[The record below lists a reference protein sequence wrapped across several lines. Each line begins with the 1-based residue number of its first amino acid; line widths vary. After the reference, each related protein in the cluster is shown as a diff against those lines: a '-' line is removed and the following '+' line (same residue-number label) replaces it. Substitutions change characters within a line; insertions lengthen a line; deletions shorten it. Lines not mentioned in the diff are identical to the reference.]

1 MTKRLLNFITLL
13 FVMLTTVSLNVAA
26 QTYSVAPSQLQPKV
40 TVSPSDEYV
49 NVPIRL
55 MNWGTNPVSQITYTL
70 YDYETQETS
79 EPINMDFDT
88 PFADMQDVE
97 IPIKPGKSIGESDV
111 MLNITLVDGQYN
123 SATIPYTIITRCTV
137 LQAPKKRVVFEDVT
151 GTWCQY
157 CPRGIAIMEYME
169 RIHPDDFIGISI
181 HDDKQMVTDA
191 YTEFIT
197 SEWQKGRPY
206 ITFNRY
212 EKVNSYTG
220 EGEYNMGKN
229 QTANFDINVKAN
241 FDESGNNIIVST
253 DVLPCLPTD
262 ENDKYEVAYV
272 LTADGLKDDSW
283 VQSVSPGAWDGI
295 EGLPEEYAPFL
306 GGVSEARGLTFNQV
320 AIASK
325 GIKYGVEGSLT
336 APYTAG
342 VKQNHSVTF
351 ENISQHRLIQDRSKL
366 NVCALIICSTIDPN
380 TKAVTKTIIDNAAKC
395 RVGDNGEGGETAI
408 TELNSNADTAITGYY
423 SLDGRRLS
431 APAKGVTIMRYANGK
446 TIKIQK

>member
-1 MTKRLLNFITLL
+1 MTKRLLHFITLL
-13 FVMLTTVSLNVAA
+13 FVMLTTMSLNVAA
-26 QTYSVAPSQLQPKV
+26 DTYSVAPSQLQPKV
-40 TVSPSDEYV
+40 TVTPSDEYV

-70 YDYETQETS
+70 YDYESNETS
-79 EPINMDFDT
+79 EPINMDFET
-88 PFADMQDVE
+88 PFSSMLDVN
-97 IPIKPGKSIGESDV
+97 IPIKPGKTIGESDV

-123 SATIPYTIITRCTV
+123 SATIPYTIITRSTV

-157 CPRGIAIMEYME
+157 CPRGIALMEYLE

-181 HDDKQMVTDA
+181 HDDAMRTNA
-191 YTEFIT
+191 YTEFLT
-197 SEWQKGRPY
+197 SEWKEGRPY

-212 EKVNSYTG
+212 DKVNSYTG
-220 EGEYNMGKN
+220 EGEYYMAMN
-229 QTANFDINVKAN
+229 QTASFDINVKAN

-253 DVLPCLPTD
+253 DVLPCLTTD

-272 LTADGLKDDSW
+272 LTADGLKNDKW
-283 VQSVSPGAWDGI
+283 VQNVAAGEWDGI

-306 GGVSEARGLTFNQV
+306 GGVSQVSGLTFNQV

-325 GIKYGVEGSLT
+325 GVEYGVEGSLT
-336 APYTAG
+336 APYTVG
-342 VKQNHSVTF
+342 EMQHPTVTF
-351 ENISQHRLIQDRSKL
+351 ENIAQHNLIQDRSKL
-366 NVCALIICSTIDPN
+366 NVCAMVIRTTIDPD
-380 TKAVTKTIIDNAAKC
+380 TKAVTKSVIDNAAKC
-395 RVGDNGEGGETAI
+395 RVGNDNSGTGIKEI
-408 TELNSNADTAITGYY
+408 TDSADSAITGYY

-431 APAKGVTIMRYANGK
+431 APAKGVTIVRYANGK

>member
-13 FVMLTTVSLNVAA
+13 FVMLTTMSLNVAA
-26 QTYSVAPSQLQPKV
+26 DTYSVAPTQLQPKV

-79 EPINMDFDT
+79 EPINMDFET
-88 PFADMQDVE
+88 PFADMLDVE
-97 IPIKPGKSIGESDV
+97 IPIKPGKTVGESDV

-123 SATIPYTIITRCTV
+123 SATIPYTIITRSTV

-151 GTWCQY
+151 GLWCQY
-157 CPRGIAIMEYME
+157 CPRGIALMEYLE

-181 HDDKQMVTDA
+181 HDDEMRTNA
-191 YTEFIT
+191 YTELMSKWT
-197 SEWQKGRPY
+197 GRPY
-206 ITFNRY
+206 ITYNRY
-212 EKVNSYTG
+212 DKVNSYTG
-220 EGEYNMGKN
+220 EGEYNMAMS
-229 QTANFDINVKAN
+229 QTACFDINVKAN

-272 LTADGLKDDSW
+272 LTADGLKNDSW
-283 VQSVSPGAWDGI
+283 VQNVHAGEWDGI

-306 GGVSEARGLTFNQV
+306 GGVSEVRGLTFNQV

-325 GIKYGVEGSLT
+325 GVEYGVEGSLT
-336 APYTAG
+336 APYTVG
-342 VKQNHSVTF
+342 EMQNPTVTF
-351 ENISQHRLIQDRSKL
+351 ENISQHNLIQDRSKL

-380 TKAVTKTIIDNAAKC
+380 TKAVTKTVIDNAAKC
-395 RVGDNGEGGETAI
+395 RVGNDNSGTGI
-408 TELNSNADTAITGYY
+408 KELTDSADSAITGYY
-423 SLDGRRLS
+423 SLDGRRLN
-431 APAKGVTIMRYANGK
+431 APAKGVTIVRYANGK

>member
-1 MTKRLLNFITLL
+1 MTKRLLHFITLL
-13 FVMLTTVSLNVAA
+13 FVMLTTMSLNVAA
-26 QTYSVAPSQLQPKV
+26 DSYNVAPTQLQPKV

-88 PFADMQDVE
+88 PFADMLDVE

-137 LQAPKKRVVFEDVT
+137 LQAPKKRVVFEDIT
-151 GTWCQY
+151 GLWCQY

-169 RIHPDDFIGISI
+169 RIHPDNFIGISI
-181 HDDKQMVTDA
+181 HDDAMRTNA
-191 YTEFIT
+191 YTELMSKWT
-197 SEWQKGRPY
+197 GRPY

-220 EGEYNMGKN
+220 EGEYNMAMN

-253 DVLPCLPTD
+253 DVLPCLPTA

-272 LTADGLKDDSW
+272 LTADGLKNDSW
-283 VQSVSPGAWDGI
+283 VQNVAAGEWDGI

-306 GGVSEARGLTFNQV
+306 GGVSVVSGLTFNQV

-325 GIKYGVEGSLT
+325 GVEYGVEGSLT
-336 APYTAG
+336 APYTVG
-342 VKQNHSVTF
+342 EMQNPTVTF
-351 ENISQHRLIQDRSKL
+351 ENISQHNLIQDRSKL
-366 NVCALIICSTIDPN
+366 NVCALIICSTIDPT
-380 TKAVTKTIIDNAAKC
+380 TKAVTKTVIDNAAKC
-395 RVGDNGEGGETAI
+395 RVGNDNSGTGI
-408 TELNSNADTAITGYY
+408 KELTDSADSAITGYY
-423 SLDGRRLS
+423 SLDGRRLN
-431 APAKGVTIMRYANGK
+431 APAKGVTIVRYANGK

>member
-1 MTKRLLNFITLL
+1 MTKRLLHFITLL
-13 FVMLTTVSLNVAA
+13 FVMLTTMSLNVAA
-26 QTYSVAPSQLQPKV
+26 QTYSVAPTQLQPKV

-70 YDYETQETS
+70 YDYESNETS
-79 EPINMDFDT
+79 EPINMDFET
-88 PFADMQDVE
+88 PFSSMLDVN
-97 IPIKPGKSIGESDV
+97 IPIKPGKTIGESDV

-123 SATIPYTIITRCTV
+123 SATIPYTIITRSTV

-151 GTWCQY
+151 GLWCQY
-157 CPRGIAIMEYME
+157 CPRGIALMEYLE

-181 HDDKQMVTDA
+181 HDDAMRTNA
-191 YTEFIT
+191 YTELMSKWT
-197 SEWQKGRPY
+197 GRPY

-212 EKVNSYTG
+212 DKVNTYTG
-220 EGEYNMGKN
+220 EGEYNMAMN
-229 QTANFDINVKAN
+229 QTASFDINVKAN

-272 LTADGLKDDSW
+272 LTADGLKNDSW
-283 VQSVSPGAWDGI
+283 VQAVAAGEWDGI

-306 GGVSEARGLTFNQV
+306 GGVSEVRGLTFNQV

-325 GIKYGVEGSLT
+325 GVEYGVEGSLT
-336 APYTAG
+336 APYTVG
-342 VKQNHSVTF
+342 EMQNPTVTF
-351 ENISQHRLIQDRSKL
+351 ENISQHNLIQDRSKL

-380 TKAVTKTIIDNAAKC
+380 TKAVTKTVIDNAAKC
-395 RVGDNGEGGETAI
+395 RVGNDNSETGI
-408 TELNSNADTAITGYY
+408 KELTDSVDSAITGYY
-423 SLDGRRLS
+423 SLDGRRLN
-431 APAKGVTIMRYANGK
+431 APAKGVTIVRYANGK
-446 TIKIQK
+446 TFKIQK

>member
-1 MTKRLLNFITLL
+1 MTKRLLHFITLL
-13 FVMLTTVSLNVAA
+13 FVMLTTMSLNVAA
-26 QTYSVAPSQLQPKV
+26 QTYSVAPTQLQPKV
-40 TVSPSDEYV
+40 TVTPSDEYV

-70 YDYETQETS
+70 YDYESNETS
-79 EPINMDFDT
+79 EPINMDFET
-88 PFADMQDVE
+88 PFSSMLDVN
-97 IPIKPGKSIGESDV
+97 IPIKPGKTIGESDV

-123 SATIPYTIITRCTV
+123 SATIPYTIITRSTV

-181 HDDKQMVTDA
+181 HDDAMRTNA
-191 YTEFIT
+191 YTELMSKWT
-197 SEWQKGRPY
+197 GRPY

-325 GIKYGVEGSLT
+325 GIRYGVEGSLT
-336 APYTAG
+336 APYTVG
-342 VKQNHSVTF
+342 EMQHPTVTF
-351 ENISQHRLIQDRSKL
+351 ENISQHNLIQDRSKL

-380 TKAVTKTIIDNAAKC
+380 TKTVTKTVIDNAAKC
-395 RVGDNGEGGETAI
+395 RVGNDNSGTGI
-408 TELNSNADTAITGYY
+408 KELTDSADSAITGYY
-423 SLDGRRLS
+423 SLDGRRLN
-431 APAKGVTIMRYANGK
+431 APAKGVTIVRYANGK

>member
-1 MTKRLLNFITLL
+1 MTKRLLHFITLL
-13 FVMLTTVSLNVAA
+13 FVMLTTMSLNVAA
-26 QTYSVAPSQLQPKV
+26 QTYSVAPTQLQPKV

-70 YDYETQETS
+70 YDYESNETS
-79 EPINMDFDT
+79 EPINMDFET
-88 PFADMQDVE
+88 PFSSMLDVN
-97 IPIKPGKSIGESDV
+97 IPIKPGKTIGESDV

-123 SATIPYTIITRCTV
+123 SATIPYTIITRSTV

-151 GTWCQY
+151 GLWCQY
-157 CPRGIAIMEYME
+157 CPRGIALMEYLE

-181 HDDKQMVTDA
+181 HDDAMRTNA
-191 YTEFIT
+191 YTELMSKWT
-197 SEWQKGRPY
+197 GRPY

-212 EKVNSYTG
+212 DKVNTYTG
-220 EGEYNMGKN
+220 EGEYNMAMN
-229 QTANFDINVKAN
+229 QTASFDINVKAN
-241 FDESGNNIIVST
+241 FDKSGNNIIVST

-272 LTADGLKDDSW
+272 LTADGLKNDSW
-283 VQSVSPGAWDGI
+283 VQAVAAGEWDGI

-306 GGVSEARGLTFNQV
+306 GGVSEVRGLTFNQV

-325 GIKYGVEGSLT
+325 GVEYGVEGSLT
-336 APYTAG
+336 APYTVG
-342 VKQNHSVTF
+342 EMQNPTVTF
-351 ENISQHRLIQDRSKL
+351 ENISQHNLIQDRSKL

-380 TKAVTKTIIDNAAKC
+380 TKAVTKTVIDNAAKC
-395 RVGDNGEGGETAI
+395 RVGNDNSETGI
-408 TELNSNADTAITGYY
+408 KDLTDSADLAITGYY
-423 SLDGRRLS
+423 SLDGRRLN
-431 APAKGVTIMRYANGK
+431 APAKGVTIVRYANGK

>member
-1 MTKRLLNFITLL
+1 MTRRLLY
-13 FVMLTTVSLNVAA
+13 FVMLLFAMLTTASFEVSA
-26 QTYSVAPSQLQPKV
+26 QTYNVAPTQLQPKV
-40 TVSPSDEYV
+40 TVTPTDEYV

-70 YDYETQETS
+70 YDYETQETT

-97 IPIKPGKSIGESDV
+97 IPIKPGKTIGESDV
-111 MLNITLVDGQYN
+111 MLNITHVDGQYN

-151 GTWCQY
+151 GLWCQF
-157 CPRGIAIMEYME
+157 CPRGIALMEYME

-181 HDDKQMVTDA
+181 HDDAMVTNA
-191 YTEFIT
+191 YTELMSKWT
-197 SEWQKGRPY
+197 GRPY
-206 ITFNRY
+206 ITYNRY
-212 EKVNSYTG
+212 DKVNSYTG
-220 EGEYNMGKN
+220 EGEYNMAMS

-253 DVLPCLPTD
+253 DVLPCIPTD

-272 LTADGLKDDSW
+272 LTADGLKNDEW
-283 VQSVSPGAWDGI
+283 VQANRAGEWDGI

-325 GIKYGVEGSLT
+325 GVEYGVEGSLT
-336 APYTAG
+336 APYTVG
-342 VKQNHSVTF
+342 EMQHPTVTF
-351 ENISQHRLIQDRSKL
+351 ENISQHNLIQDRSKL
-366 NVCALIICSTIDPN
+366 NVCAMVIRTTIDPN
-380 TKAVTKTIIDNAAKC
+380 TKAVTKSVIDNAAKC
-395 RVGDNGEGGETAI
+395 RVGNDNPETGIKEI
-408 TELNSNADTAITGYY
+408 TDSADSAITGYY
-423 SLDGRRLS
+423 SLDGRRLN
-431 APAKGVTIMRYANGK
+431 APAKGVTIVRYANGK
-446 TIKIQK
+446 TVKIQK

>member
-1 MTKRLLNFITLL
+1 MTKRLLHFITLL
-13 FVMLTTVSLNVAA
+13 FVMLTTMSLNVAA
-26 QTYSVAPSQLQPKV
+26 QTYSVAPTQLQPKV
-40 TVSPSDEYV
+40 TVTPSDEYV

-70 YDYETQETS
+70 YDYESNETS
-79 EPINMDFDT
+79 EPINMDFET
-88 PFADMQDVE
+88 PFSSMLDVN
-97 IPIKPGKSIGESDV
+97 IPIKPGKTIGESDV

-123 SATIPYTIITRCTV
+123 SATIPYTIITRSTV

-157 CPRGIAIMEYME
+157 CPRGIALMEYLE

-181 HDDKQMVTDA
+181 HDDAMRTNA
-191 YTEFIT
+191 YTEFLT
-197 SEWQKGRPY
+197 SEWKEGRPY

-220 EGEYNMGKN
+220 EGEYNMAMN

-253 DVLPCLPTD
+253 DVQPCLPTD

-272 LTADGLKDDSW
+272 LTADGLKNDSW
-283 VQSVSPGAWDGI
+283 VQNVAAGEWDGI

-306 GGVSEARGLTFNQV
+306 GRVSEVRGLTFNQV

-325 GIKYGVEGSLT
+325 GIRYGVEGSLT
-336 APYTAG
+336 APYTVG
-342 VKQNHSVTF
+342 EMQHSTVTF
-351 ENISQHRLIQDRSKL
+351 ENISQHNLIQDRSKL
-366 NVCALIICSTIDPN
+366 NVCAMVIRTTIDPN
-380 TKAVTKTIIDNAAKC
+380 TKAVTKSVIDNAAKC
-395 RVGDNGEGGETAI
+395 RVGNDNSETGIKEI
-408 TELNSNADTAITGYY
+408 TDSADSAITGYY

-431 APAKGVTIMRYANGK
+431 APAKGVTIVRYANGK

>member
-1 MTKRLLNFITLL
+1 MTKRLLHFITLL
-13 FVMLTTVSLNVAA
+13 FVMLTTMSLNVAA
-26 QTYSVAPSQLQPKV
+26 QTYSVAPTQLQPKV
-40 TVSPSDEYV
+40 TVTPSDEYV

-70 YDYETQETS
+70 YDYESNETS
-79 EPINMDFDT
+79 EPINMDFET
-88 PFADMQDVE
+88 PFSSMLDVN
-97 IPIKPGKSIGESDV
+97 IPIKPGKTIGESDV

-123 SATIPYTIITRCTV
+123 SATIPYTIITRSTV

-157 CPRGIAIMEYME
+157 CPRGIALMEYLE

-181 HDDKQMVTDA
+181 HDDAMRTNA
-191 YTEFIT
+191 YTEFLT
-197 SEWQKGRPY
+197 SEWKEGRPY

-212 EKVNSYTG
+212 EKVYSYTG
-220 EGEYNMGKN
+220 EGEYNMAMN

-253 DVLPCLPTD
+253 DVLPCLPTA

-272 LTADGLKDDSW
+272 LTADGLKNDSW
-283 VQSVSPGAWDGI
+283 VQAVRAGEWDGI

-306 GGVSEARGLTFNQV
+306 GGVSVVSGLTFNQV

-325 GIKYGVEGSLT
+325 GIRYGVEGSLT
-336 APYTAG
+336 APYTVG
-342 VKQNHSVTF
+342 EMQKPTVTF
-351 ENISQHRLIQDRSKL
+351 ENISQHNLIQDRSKL

-380 TKAVTKTIIDNAAKC
+380 TKAVTKTVIDNAAKC
-395 RVGDNGEGGETAI
+395 RVGNDNSETGI
-408 TELNSNADTAITGYY
+408 KELTDSADSAITGYY
-423 SLDGRRLS
+423 SLDGRRLN
-431 APAKGVTIMRYANGK
+431 APAKGVTIVRYANGK

>member
-1 MTKRLLNFITLL
+1 MTKRLFYFVTLL
-13 FVMLTTVSLNVAA
+13 FAMLTTASLNVAA
-26 QTYSVAPSQLQPKV
+26 QSYKVAPSQLQPKV
-40 TVSPSDEYV
+40 TVTPSDEYV

-55 MNWGTNPVSQITYTL
+55 TNWGTNPVSQITYTL
-70 YDYETQETS
+70 YDPDTNETS
-79 EPINMDFDT
+79 EPINMDFET
-88 PFADMQDVE
+88 PFADMLDVN
-97 IPIKPGKSIGESDV
+97 IPIKPGTKIGESDV
-111 MLNITLVDGQYN
+111 TLNITHVDGHFN
-123 SATIPYTIITRCTV
+123 EVTIPYTMITRSTV

-181 HDDKQMVTDA
+181 HDDEYMTTNA
-191 YTEFIT
+191 YTELMSKWT
-197 SEWQKGRPY
+197 GRPY

-212 EKVNSYTG
+212 DKVNSYTG
-220 EGEYNMGKN
+220 EGEYNMAMN

-262 ENDKYEVAYV
+262 DIDKYEVAYV
-272 LTADGLKDDSW
+272 LTADGLKNDKW
-283 VQSVSPGAWDGI
+283 VQANRAGEWDGI

-306 GGVSEARGLTFNQV
+306 GNVSEVSGLTFNQV

-325 GIKYGVEGSLT
+325 GVEYGVEGSLT
-336 APYTAG
+336 APYTVG
-342 VKQNHSVTF
+342 EMQHPTVTF
-351 ENISQHRLIQDRSKL
+351 ENIAQHNLIQDRSKL

-380 TKAVTKTIIDNAAKC
+380 TKAVTKTVIDNAAKC
-395 RVGDNGEGGETAI
+395 RVGNDNPETGIKEI
-408 TELNSNADTAITGYY
+408 TDSADSAITGYY

-431 APAKGVTIMRYANGK
+431 APAKGVTIVRYANGK

>member
-1 MTKRLLNFITLL
+1 MTKRLLHFITLL
-13 FVMLTTVSLNVAA
+13 FVMLTTMSLNVAA
-26 QTYSVAPSQLQPKV
+26 QTYSVAPTQLQPKV
-40 TVSPSDEYV
+40 TVTPSDEYV

-70 YDYETQETS
+70 YDYESNETS
-79 EPINMDFDT
+79 EPINMDFET
-88 PFADMQDVE
+88 PFSSMLDVN
-97 IPIKPGKSIGESDV
+97 IPIKPGKTIGESDV

-123 SATIPYTIITRCTV
+123 SATIPYTIITRSTV

-157 CPRGIAIMEYME
+157 CPRGIALMEYLE

-181 HDDKQMVTDA
+181 HDDAMRTNA
-191 YTEFIT
+191 YTEFLT
-197 SEWQKGRPY
+197 SEWKEGRPY

-220 EGEYNMGKN
+220 EGEYNMAMN

-253 DVLPCLPTD
+253 DVLPCLPTA

-272 LTADGLKDDSW
+272 LTADGLKNDSW
-283 VQSVSPGAWDGI
+283 VQAVRAGEWDGI

-306 GGVSEARGLTFNQV
+306 GGVSVVRGLTFNQV

-325 GIKYGVEGSLT
+325 GIRYGVEGSLT
-336 APYTAG
+336 APYTVG
-342 VKQNHSVTF
+342 KMQNPTVTF
-351 ENISQHRLIQDRSKL
+351 ENISQHSLIQDRSKL
-366 NVCALIICSTIDPN
+366 NVCALIIRSTIDPN

-408 TELNSNADTAITGYY
+408 TELNSNADSAITGYY
-423 SLDGRRLS
+423 SLDGRCLN
-431 APAKGVTIMRYANGK
+431 APAKGVTIVRYANGK

>member
-13 FVMLTTVSLNVAA
+13 FVMLTTMSLNVAA
-26 QTYSVAPSQLQPKV
+26 DSYNVAPTQLQPKV

-70 YDYETQETS
+70 YDYESNETS

-88 PFADMQDVE
+88 PFANMLDVE
-97 IPIKPGKSIGESDV
+97 IPIKPGKTIGESDV

-151 GTWCQY
+151 GLWCQF

-169 RIHPDDFIGISI
+169 RIHPDNFIGISI
-181 HDDKQMVTDA
+181 HDDAMATNA
-191 YTEFIT
+191 YTELMSKWT
-197 SEWQKGRPY
+197 GRPY
-206 ITFNRY
+206 ITYNRY
-212 EKVNSYTG
+212 DKVNSYTG
-220 EGEYNMGKN
+220 EGEYNMAMS
-229 QTANFDINVKAN
+229 QTASFDINVKAN

-272 LTADGLKDDSW
+272 LTADGLKNDKW
-283 VQSVSPGAWDGI
+283 IQNVAAGEWDGI

-306 GGVSEARGLTFNQV
+306 GNVSEVSGLTFNQV

-325 GIKYGVEGSLT
+325 GVEYGVEGSLT
-336 APYTAG
+336 APYTVG
-342 VKQNHSVTF
+342 EMQHPTVTF
-351 ENISQHRLIQDRSKL
+351 ENIAQHNLIQDRSKL
-366 NVCALIICSTIDPN
+366 NVCALIIRSTIDPN
-380 TKAVTKTIIDNAAKC
+380 TNAVTKSVIDNAAKC
-395 RVGDNGEGGETAI
+395 RVGNDNPETGI
-408 TELNSNADTAITGYY
+408 KELTDSADSAITGYY
-423 SLDGRRLS
+423 SLDGRRLN
-431 APAKGVTIMRYANGK
+431 APAKGVTIVRYANGK
-446 TIKIQK
+446 TVKIQK

>member
-13 FVMLTTVSLNVAA
+13 FVMLTTMSLNVAA
-26 QTYSVAPSQLQPKV
+26 DSYNVAPTQLQPKV

-79 EPINMDFDT
+79 EPINMDFET

-137 LQAPKKRVVFEDVT
+137 LQAPKKRVVFEDFT
-151 GTWCQY
+151 GLWCQY

-181 HDDKQMVTDA
+181 HDDAMVTSA
-191 YTEFIT
+191 YDGVMNKWG
-197 SEWQKGRPY
+197 SSRPTIMY
-206 ITFNRY
+206 NRY
-212 EKVNSYTG
+212 DKVNTYTG
-220 EGEYNMGKN
+220 EGEYDMAMN
-229 QTANFDINVKAN
+229 QTACFDINVKAN

-253 DVLPCLPTD
+253 DVLPCLTTD

-272 LTADGLKDDSW
+272 LTADGLKNDSW
-283 VQSVSPGAWDGI
+283 VQAVAAGEWDGI

-325 GIKYGVEGSLT
+325 GVEYGVEGSLT
-336 APYTAG
+336 APYTVG
-342 VKQNHSVTF
+342 EMQHPTVTF
-351 ENISQHRLIQDRSKL
+351 ENISQHNLIQDRSKL
-366 NVCALIICSTIDPN
+366 NVCAMVIRTTIDPD
-380 TKAVTKTIIDNAAKC
+380 TKAVTKSVIDNAAKC
-395 RVGDNGEGGETAI
+395 RVGNDNPETGIKEI
-408 TELNSNADTAITGYY
+408 TDSADSAITGYY

-431 APAKGVTIMRYANGK
+431 APAKGVTIVRYANGK
-446 TIKIQK
+446 TVKIQK

>member
-1 MTKRLLNFITLL
+1 MTKRLLHFITLL
-13 FVMLTTVSLNVAA
+13 FVMLTTMSLNVAA
-26 QTYSVAPSQLQPKV
+26 QTYSVAPTQLQPKV
-40 TVSPSDEYV
+40 TVTPSDEYV

-70 YDYETQETS
+70 YDYESNETS
-79 EPINMDFDT
+79 EPINMDFET
-88 PFADMQDVE
+88 PFSSMLDVN
-97 IPIKPGKSIGESDV
+97 IPIKPGKTIGESDV

-123 SATIPYTIITRCTV
+123 SATIPYTIITRSTV

-151 GTWCQY
+151 GLWCQY

-181 HDDKQMVTDA
+181 HDDKQMVTNA
-191 YTEFIT
+191 YTELMSKWT
-197 SEWQKGRPY
+197 GRPY

-212 EKVNSYTG
+212 DKVNSYTG
-220 EGEYNMGKN
+220 EGEYNMAMN

-241 FDESGNNIIVST
+241 FDKSGNNIIVST

-272 LTADGLKDDSW
+272 LTADGLKNDKW
-283 VQSVSPGAWDGI
+283 VQNVAAGEWDGI

-306 GGVSEARGLTFNQV
+306 GGVSQVSGLTFNQV

-325 GIKYGVEGSLT
+325 GVEYGVEGSLT
-336 APYTAG
+336 APYTVG
-342 VKQNHSVTF
+342 EMQNHTVTF
-351 ENISQHRLIQDRSKL
+351 ENISQHNLIQDRSKL

-380 TKAVTKTIIDNAAKC
+380 TKAVTKTVIDNAAKC
-395 RVGDNGEGGETAI
+395 RVGNDNSETGI
-408 TELNSNADTAITGYY
+408 KDLTDSADSAITGYY
-423 SLDGRRLS
+423 SLDGRRLN
-431 APAKGVTIMRYANGK
+431 APAKGVTIVRYANGK

>member
-1 MTKRLLNFITLL
+1 MTKRLLHFITLL
-13 FVMLTTVSLNVAA
+13 FVMLTTMSLNVAA
-26 QTYSVAPSQLQPKV
+26 QTYSVAPTQLQPKV

-70 YDYETQETS
+70 YDYESNETS
-79 EPINMDFDT
+79 EPINMDFET
-88 PFADMQDVE
+88 PFSSMLDVN
-97 IPIKPGKSIGESDV
+97 IPIKPGKTIGESDV

-123 SATIPYTIITRCTV
+123 SATIPYTIITRSTV

-151 GTWCQY
+151 GLWCQY

-181 HDDKQMVTDA
+181 HDDAMRTNA
-191 YTEFIT
+191 YTELMSKWT
-197 SEWQKGRPY
+197 GRPY

-220 EGEYNMGKN
+220 EGEYNMAMN

-241 FDESGNNIIVST
+241 FDESGNNIIVLT

-272 LTADGLKDDSW
+272 LTADGLKNDSW
-283 VQSVSPGAWDGI
+283 VQAVRAGEWDGI

-306 GGVSEARGLTFNQV
+306 GGVSVVRGLTFNQV

-325 GIKYGVEGSLT
+325 GIRYGVEGSLT
-336 APYTAG
+336 APYTVG
-342 VKQNHSVTF
+342 EMQNPTVTF
-351 ENISQHRLIQDRSKL
+351 ENISQHNLIQDRSKL
-366 NVCALIICSTIDPN
+366 NVCALIIRSTIDPD
-380 TKAVTKTIIDNAAKC
+380 TKAVTKTVIDNAAKC

-408 TELNSNADTAITGYY
+408 TELNSNADSAITGYY
-423 SLDGRRLS
+423 SLDGRRLN
-431 APAKGVTIMRYANGK
+431 ALAKGITIVRYANGK

>member
-1 MTKRLLNFITLL
+1 MTKRLLHFITLL
-13 FVMLTTVSLNVAA
+13 FVMLTTMSLNVAA
-26 QTYSVAPSQLQPKV
+26 QTYSVAPTQLQPKV

-70 YDYETQETS
+70 YDYESNETS
-79 EPINMDFDT
+79 EPINMDFET
-88 PFADMQDVE
+88 PFSSMLDVN
-97 IPIKPGKSIGESDV
+97 IPIKPGKTIGESDV

-123 SATIPYTIITRCTV
+123 SATIPYTIITRSTV

-151 GTWCQY
+151 GLWCQY
-157 CPRGIAIMEYME
+157 CPRGIALMEYLE

-181 HDDKQMVTDA
+181 HDDAMRTNA
-191 YTEFIT
+191 YTELMSKWT
-197 SEWQKGRPY
+197 GRPY

-212 EKVNSYTG
+212 DKVNTYTG
-220 EGEYNMGKN
+220 EGEYNMAMN
-229 QTANFDINVKAN
+229 QTASFDINVKAN

-272 LTADGLKDDSW
+272 LTADGLKNDSW
-283 VQSVSPGAWDGI
+283 VQAVAAGEWDGI

-306 GGVSEARGLTFNQV
+306 GGVSEVRGLTFNQV

-325 GIKYGVEGSLT
+325 GVEYGVEGSLT
-336 APYTAG
+336 APYTVG
-342 VKQNHSVTF
+342 EMQNPTVTF
-351 ENISQHRLIQDRSKL
+351 ENISQHNLIQDRSKL

-380 TKAVTKTIIDNAAKC
+380 TKAVTKTVIDNAAKC
-395 RVGDNGEGGETAI
+395 RVGNDNSGTGIKDLTD
-408 TELNSNADTAITGYY
+408 SADSAITGYY
-423 SLDGRRLS
+423 SLDGRRLN
-431 APAKGVTIMRYANGK
+431 APAKGVTIVRYANGK

>member
-1 MTKRLLNFITLL
+1 MTKRLLHFITLL
-13 FVMLTTVSLNVAA
+13 FVMLTTMSLNVAA
-26 QTYSVAPSQLQPKV
+26 DTYSVAPSQLQPKV
-40 TVSPSDEYV
+40 TVTPSDEYV

-70 YDYETQETS
+70 YDYESNETS
-79 EPINMDFDT
+79 EPINMDFET
-88 PFADMQDVE
+88 PFSSMLDVN
-97 IPIKPGKSIGESDV
+97 IPIKPGKTIGESDV
-111 MLNITLVDGQYN
+111 ILLNITLVDGQYN
-123 SATIPYTIITRCTV
+123 SATIPYTIITRSTV

-157 CPRGIAIMEYME
+157 CPRGIALMEYLE

-181 HDDKQMVTDA
+181 HDDAMRTNA
-191 YTEFIT
+191 YTEFLT
-197 SEWQKGRPY
+197 SEWKEGRPY

-212 EKVNSYTG
+212 EKVYSYTG
-220 EGEYNMGKN
+220 EGEYNMAMN

-253 DVLPCLPTD
+253 DVLPCLPTA

-272 LTADGLKDDSW
+272 LTADGLKNDKW
-283 VQSVSPGAWDGI
+283 VQNVAAGEWDGI

-306 GGVSEARGLTFNQV
+306 GGVSVVSGLTFNQV

-325 GIKYGVEGSLT
+325 GIRYGVEGSLT
-336 APYTAG
+336 APYTVG
-342 VKQNHSVTF
+342 EMQKPTVTF
-351 ENISQHRLIQDRSKL
+351 ENISQHNLIQDRSKL

-408 TELNSNADTAITGYY
+408 TELNSNADSAITGYY
-423 SLDGRRLS
+423 SLDGRRLN
-431 APAKGVTIMRYANGK
+431 APAKGVTIVRYANGK

>member
-1 MTKRLLNFITLL
+1 MTKRLLHFITLL
-13 FVMLTTVSLNVAA
+13 FVMLTTMSLNVAA
-26 QTYSVAPSQLQPKV
+26 QTYSVAPTQLQPKV

-70 YDYETQETS
+70 YDYESNETS
-79 EPINMDFDT
+79 EPINMDFET
-88 PFADMQDVE
+88 PFSSMLDVN
-97 IPIKPGKSIGESDV
+97 IPIKPGKTIGESDV

-123 SATIPYTIITRCTV
+123 SATIPYTIITRSTV

-151 GTWCQY
+151 GLWCQY
-157 CPRGIAIMEYME
+157 CPRGIALMEYLE

-181 HDDKQMVTDA
+181 HDDAMRTNA
-191 YTEFIT
+191 YTELMSKWT
-197 SEWQKGRPY
+197 GRPY

-212 EKVNSYTG
+212 DKVNTYTG
-220 EGEYNMGKN
+220 EGEYNMAMN

-272 LTADGLKDDSW
+272 LTADGLKNDSW
-283 VQSVSPGAWDGI
+283 VQAVAAGEWDGI

-306 GGVSEARGLTFNQV
+306 GGVSQVSGLTFNQV

-325 GIKYGVEGSLT
+325 GVEYGVEGSLT
-336 APYTAG
+336 APYTVG
-342 VKQNHSVTF
+342 EMQNPTVTF
-351 ENISQHRLIQDRSKL
+351 ENISQHNLIQDRSKL

-380 TKAVTKTIIDNAAKC
+380 TKAVTKTVIDNAAKC
-395 RVGDNGEGGETAI
+395 RVGNDNSETGI
-408 TELNSNADTAITGYY
+408 KDLTDSADSAITGYY
-423 SLDGRRLS
+423 SLDGRRLN
-431 APAKGVTIMRYANGK
+431 APAKGVTIVRYANGK

>member
-1 MTKRLLNFITLL
+1 MTKRLLHFITLL
-13 FVMLTTVSLNVAA
+13 FVMLTTMSLNVAA
-26 QTYSVAPSQLQPKV
+26 QTYSVAPTQLQPKV

-70 YDYETQETS
+70 YDYESNETS
-79 EPINMDFDT
+79 EPINMDFET
-88 PFADMQDVE
+88 PFSSMLDVN
-97 IPIKPGKSIGESDV
+97 IPIKPGKTIGESDV

-123 SATIPYTIITRCTV
+123 SATIPYTIITRSTV

-151 GTWCQY
+151 GLWCQY
-157 CPRGIAIMEYME
+157 CPRGIALMEYLE

-181 HDDKQMVTDA
+181 HDDAMRTNA
-191 YTEFIT
+191 YTELMSKWT
-197 SEWQKGRPY
+197 GRPY

-212 EKVNSYTG
+212 DKVNTYTG
-220 EGEYNMGKN
+220 EGEYNMAMN
-229 QTANFDINVKAN
+229 QTASFDINVKAN

-272 LTADGLKDDSW
+272 LTADGLKNDSW
-283 VQSVSPGAWDGI
+283 VQAVAAGEWDGI

-306 GGVSEARGLTFNQV
+306 GGVSEVRGLTFNQV

-325 GIKYGVEGSLT
+325 GVEYGVEGSLT
-336 APYTAG
+336 APYTVG
-342 VKQNHSVTF
+342 EMQNPTVTF
-351 ENISQHRLIQDRSKL
+351 ENISQHNLIQDRSKL

-380 TKAVTKTIIDNAAKC
+380 TKAVTKTVIDNAAKC
-395 RVGDNGEGGETAI
+395 RVGNDNSETGI
-408 TELNSNADTAITGYY
+408 KELTDSADSAITGYY
-423 SLDGRRLS
+423 SLDGRRLN
-431 APAKGVTIMRYANGK
+431 APAKGVTIVRYANGK

>member
-1 MTKRLLNFITLL
+1 MTKRLLHFITLL
-13 FVMLTTVSLNVAA
+13 FVMLTTMSLNVAA
-26 QTYSVAPSQLQPKV
+26 QTYSVAPTQLQPKV

-70 YDYETQETS
+70 YDYESNETS
-79 EPINMDFDT
+79 EPINMDFET
-88 PFADMQDVE
+88 PFSSMLDVN
-97 IPIKPGKSIGESDV
+97 IPIKPGKTIGESDV

-123 SATIPYTIITRCTV
+123 SATIPYTIITRSTV

-151 GTWCQY
+151 GLWCQY
-157 CPRGIAIMEYME
+157 CPRGIALMEYLE

-181 HDDKQMVTDA
+181 HDDAMRTNA
-191 YTEFIT
+191 YTELMSKWT
-197 SEWQKGRPY
+197 GRPY

-212 EKVNSYTG
+212 DKVNTYTG
-220 EGEYNMGKN
+220 ESEYNMAMN
-229 QTANFDINVKAN
+229 QTASFDINVKAN

-272 LTADGLKDDSW
+272 LTADGLKNDSW
-283 VQSVSPGAWDGI
+283 VQAVAAGEWDGI

-306 GGVSEARGLTFNQV
+306 GGVSEVRGLTFNQV

-325 GIKYGVEGSLT
+325 GVEYGVEGSLT
-336 APYTAG
+336 APYTVG
-342 VKQNHSVTF
+342 EMQNPTVTF
-351 ENISQHRLIQDRSKL
+351 ENISQHNLIQDRSKL

-380 TKAVTKTIIDNAAKC
+380 TKAVTKTVIDNAAKC
-395 RVGDNGEGGETAI
+395 RVGNDNSETGI
-408 TELNSNADTAITGYY
+408 KELTDSVDSAITGYY
-423 SLDGRRLS
+423 SLDGRRLN
-431 APAKGVTIMRYANGK
+431 APAKGVTIVRYANGK

>member
-1 MTKRLLNFITLL
+1 MTKRLLHFITLL
-13 FVMLTTVSLNVAA
+13 FMMLTTMSLNVAA
-26 QTYSVAPSQLQPKV
+26 QTYSVAPTQLQPKV
-40 TVSPSDEYV
+40 TVTPSDEYV

-70 YDYETQETS
+70 YDYESNETS
-79 EPINMDFDT
+79 EPINMDFET
-88 PFADMQDVE
+88 PFSSMLDVN

-123 SATIPYTIITRCTV
+123 SATIPYTIITRSTV

-395 RVGDNGEGGETAI
+395 RVGDNGEGG
-408 TELNSNADTAITGYY
+408 
-423 SLDGRRLS
+423 
-431 APAKGVTIMRYANGK
+431 
-446 TIKIQK
+446 

>member
-1 MTKRLLNFITLL
+1 MTKRLLHFITLL
-13 FVMLTTVSLNVAA
+13 FVMLTTMSLNVAA
-26 QTYSVAPSQLQPKV
+26 QTYSVAPTQLQPKV
-40 TVSPSDEYV
+40 TVTPSDEYV

-70 YDYETQETS
+70 YDYESNETS
-79 EPINMDFDT
+79 EPINMDFET
-88 PFADMQDVE
+88 PFSSMLDVN
-97 IPIKPGKSIGESDV
+97 IPIKPGKTIGESDV

-123 SATIPYTIITRCTV
+123 SATIPYTIITRSTV

-157 CPRGIAIMEYME
+157 CPRGIALMEYLE

-181 HDDKQMVTDA
+181 HDDEQMVTNA
-191 YTEFIT
+191 YTEFLT
-197 SEWQKGRPY
+197 SEWKEGRPY

-212 EKVNSYTG
+212 EKVYSYTG
-220 EGEYNMGKN
+220 EGEYNMAMN

-253 DVLPCLPTD
+253 DVLPCLPTA

-272 LTADGLKDDSW
+272 LTADGLKNDSW
-283 VQSVSPGAWDGI
+283 VQAVRAGEWDGI

-306 GGVSEARGLTFNQV
+306 GGVSQVSGLTFNQV

-325 GIKYGVEGSLT
+325 GVEYGVEGSLT
-336 APYTAG
+336 APYTVG
-342 VKQNHSVTF
+342 EMQNPTVTF
-351 ENISQHRLIQDRSKL
+351 ENISQHNLIQDRSKL

-380 TKAVTKTIIDNAAKC
+380 TKAVTKTVIDNAAKC
-395 RVGDNGEGGETAI
+395 RVGNDNSETGI
-408 TELNSNADTAITGYY
+408 KELTDSTDSAITGYY
-423 SLDGRRLS
+423 SLDGRRLN
-431 APAKGVTIMRYANGK
+431 APAKGVTIVRYANGK